1 MSGAERI
8 TCRRPAHCVRP
19 ARNARRGVVL
29 LEAIV
34 ALAILATAA
43 AALVVL
49 AASSVHA
56 VRQAR
61 SADDE
66 MRAASAFMDVVALW
80 PRADLDRHLG
90 DRDEGPW
97 RLRVQRPT
105 QVLYTVALLDSTA
118 RRELLRS
125 VLYRPEELHAA
136 P

>member
-1 MSGAERI
+1 
-8 TCRRPAHCVRP
+8 VRP

>member
-8 TCRRPAHCVRP
+8 IRRRPARRVR
-19 ARNARRGVVL
+19 RVCCGRRGVVL

-34 ALAILATAA
+34 ALTILATAA
-43 AALVVL
+43 ASLVVL

-61 SADDE
+61 SADSE
-66 MRAASAFMDVVALW
+66 MRAASAFMDVVAIW

-90 DRDEGPW
+90 DRDEGRW
-97 RLRVQRPT
+97 RLRIQRPT
-105 QVLYTVALLDSTA
+105 QVLYVVALTDSTGQ
-118 RRELLRS
+118 RELLS
-125 VLYRPEELHAA
+125 SALYRPEDAHAA

>member
-1 MSGAERI
+1 MCSGRS
-8 TCRRPAHCVRP
+8 
-19 ARNARRGVVL
+19 GVVL

-34 ALAILATAA
+34 ALTILATAA
-43 AALVVL
+43 ASLVVL

-66 MRAASAFMDVVALW
+66 MRAASAFMDIVALW

-90 DRDEGPW
+90 VREEGRW
-97 RLRVQRPT
+97 RLSLQRPT
-105 QVLYTVALLDSTA
+105 QVLYVVTLADSSG

-125 VLYRPEELHAA
+125 ALFRPEDAHAV